1 MPKTPLLEKSSSLR
15 ALGAAF
21 VALLMFLVWLT
32 WAFFSHLFTERVPV
46 YLKSQSAGLQ
56 LPMAADVKLRG
67 MIVGEVTEMTTEGN
81 GVTLTL
87 GLKPEAV
94 KDIPAD
100 VTAQII
106 PKTLF
111 GQKYVA
117 LMVPEDG
124 SSDHIHAGATIEK
137 ASVPI
142 EVEKLLND
150 LYPLLRAVQPA
161 ELSYALSAVSGA
173 LEGSGE
179 DLGNTITALNSYFQ
193 QINPDVPNLISD
205 LRTLGT
211 VSDIYADAMPDLARL
226 LGNVTVTSKTIVA
239 ERQNLVS
246 FFDNTEALAKTLDAF
261 FTDSGTDLVAL
272 NHDAR
277 PVLDTLAYYAP
288 SIPCVTAAVEKITPR
303 EDSAFRG
310 GKLHIDAELQGP
322 LTSPTGYAGPSLLGA
337 GDLPRVSQT
346 ALDSSGLARPNCLQ
360 LNELLDLPE
369 GDQGP
374 YPQSHPYAFPD
385 EAIFPLAG
393 FATRHNKF
401 CAPPPNWG
409 SGWGPCDDSQF
420 RAAAAGNAP
429 GVPDI
434 VSVLLAGSGVG
445 GE

>member
-1 MPKTPLLEKSSSLR
+1 MPKTPFLEKSSSLR

-21 VALLMFLVWLT
+21 VVLLMFFVWLT
-32 WAFFSHLFTERVPV
+32 WAFFSHTFTERVPV

-67 MIVGEVTEMTTEGN
+67 MIVGEVTDMTTNGH

-124 SSDHIHAGATIEK
+124 SSDHIRAGTTIEK
-137 ASVPI
+137 ANVPI
-142 EVEKLLND
+142 EVEKMLND

-161 ELSYALSAVSGA
+161 ELSYALSAISGA
-173 LEGSGE
+173 LEGRGE
-179 DLGNTITALNSYFQ
+179 DLGHTIKALNSYFQ

-205 LRTLGT
+205 LRALGT
-211 VSDIYADAMPDLARL
+211 VSDIYADSMPDLTRL
-226 LGNVTVTSKTIVA
+226 LGNVTVTSKTIVS

-246 FFDNTEALAKTLDAF
+246 FFDNTEALATTLDAF
-261 FTDSGTDLVAL
+261 FTRSGTDLVAL
-272 NHDAR
+272 NHDAQ
-277 PVLDTLAYYAP
+277 PVLDTLAYYSP
-288 SIPCVTAAVEKITPR
+288 SIPCVAAAVDKIVPR

-310 GKLHIDAELQGP
+310 GKLHIDAELEGP
-322 LTSPTGYAGPSLLGA
+322 LTSPTGYAGPSLLGS
-337 GDLPRVSQT
+337 GDLPRISQT
-346 ALDSSGLARPNCLQ
+346 DLDTNPLAKPNCL
-360 LNELLDLPE
+360 ELSEMLDLQE
-369 GDQGP
+369 GEQGP
-374 YPQSHPYAFPD
+374 FGQSHPYAFPD
-385 EAIFPLAG
+385 ELLYPLTG
-393 FATRHNKF
+393 LATRHNKF

-409 SGWGPCDDSQF
+409 SGWGPCDDSAY
-420 RAAAAGNAP
+420 RAAASGGSDP
-429 GVPDI
+429 VPDI
-434 VSVLLAGSGVG
+434 VSLLLAGSGAT